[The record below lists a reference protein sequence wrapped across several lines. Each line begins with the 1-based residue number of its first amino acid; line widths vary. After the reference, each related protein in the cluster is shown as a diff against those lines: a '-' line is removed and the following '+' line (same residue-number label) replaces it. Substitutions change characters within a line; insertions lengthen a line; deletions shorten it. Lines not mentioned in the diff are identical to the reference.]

1 MIGFM
6 RKNKKNK
13 LAPFIGAMLLTV
25 VFAACSKDRG
35 KVVFTTGFEEDELF
49 RIGEV
54 SCSLPE
60 YMIYLTN
67 MQNKYE
73 EAFGEDVWNITFENT
88 DLEDNVKDIALA
100 QIAQMKSVYL
110 LAQQSEVEL
119 DSEEEDKLEKAT
131 KEYVTSLSETELE
144 AMGVTATDIRNLY
157 REYAL
162 AQKVYEQI
170 VSQVN
175 PEISDDEART
185 VVVEQIYIKT
195 HVVDGS
201 GKIIEYSA
209 STKEECLGT
218 MQEIHE
224 ALVTEGKDF
233 TELAGKYSESEDIR
247 LALQKG
253 DAIATIDNV
262 VFNLRTDEIS
272 DIVETAEGY
281 YIFKCISTLDRAQTD
296 ANKLVI
302 VEQRKKDAFEQE
314 YDAFVNTLAR
324 KLNEKLWKKVELI
337 HVQGVDTSNF
347 FAVYNKYF
355 Q

>member
-1 MIGFM
+1 MRFM
-6 RKNKKNK
+6 RKNRKNK
-13 LAPFIGAMLLTV
+13 LAPFIGAILLIMIMT
-25 VFAACSKDRG
+25 ACSKDKG
-35 KVVFTTGFEEDELF
+35 KVVFTTGFEENELF

-54 SCSLPE
+54 SCFLPE

-73 EAFGEDVWNITFENT
+73 EAFGEEVWNITFENAA
-88 DLEDNVKDIALA
+88 LEDNVKDIALA

-110 LAQQSEVEL
+110 LAQKEEVEL
-119 DSEEEDKLEKAT
+119 TEDEEAKLQKAA
-131 KEYVTSLSETELE
+131 KEYFDSLSETEVKT
-144 AMGVTATDIRNLY
+144 MGVTQKEVWDLY

-185 VVVEQIYIKT
+185 VVVEQIYLKT
-195 HVVDGS
+195 HVVDSS
-201 GKIIEYSA
+201 GKKIEYSA
-209 STKEECLGT
+209 SMKAECLKT
-218 MQEIHE
+218 MQEIRE

-233 TELAGKYSESEDIR
+233 TELAGKYSESEEIR
-247 LALQKG
+247 LSLQKG
-253 DAIATIDNV
+253 DAPEKLDNV
-262 VFNLRTDEIS
+262 VFNLRTGEVS
-272 DIVETAEGY
+272 DIIETEEGY
-281 YIFKCISTLDRAQTD
+281 YILKCISTLDRAQTD

-302 VEQRKKDAFEQE
+302 VEQRKKAAFEQE

-324 KLNEKLWKKVELI
+324 KLNEKLWEKVELI
-337 HVQGVDTSNF
+337 RAKDVDTSNF
-347 FAVYNKYF
+347 FAIYNKYF

>member
-1 MIGFM
+1 M
-6 RKNKKNK
+6 
-13 LAPFIGAMLLTV
+13 APILGAMLLLIMAL
-25 VFAACSKDRG
+25 AACSKDRG

-54 SCSLPE
+54 SCTLPE
-60 YMIYLTN
+60 YMIYQTN

-73 EAFGEDVWNITFENT
+73 EAFGETIWKVTFENAT
-88 DLEDNVKDIALA
+88 LEDNVKDIALA

-110 LAQQSEVEL
+110 LALQEEVEL
-119 DSEEEDKLEKAT
+119 TEEEEEKLQKAST
-131 KEYVTSLSETELE
+131 EYFASLSDEEIK
-144 AMGVTATDIRNLY
+144 AMGVDETDVWRLY
-157 REYAL
+157 KEYAM

-201 GKIIEYSA
+201 GRKIEYSSSMKA
-209 STKEECLGT
+209 ECLET
-218 MQEIHE
+218 MQAVHE
-224 ALVTEGKDF
+224 ALVAEGKDF
-233 TELAGKYSESEDIR
+233 TELAGKYSESETIR
-247 LALQKG
+247 LSLQKG
-253 DAIATIDNV
+253 DAIPAIDNV

-272 DIVETAEGY
+272 DIVETEDGY
-281 YIFKCISTLDRAQTD
+281 YILKCISTLDRAQTD

-302 VEQRKKDAFEQE
+302 VEQRKKAAFNQE
-314 YDAFVNTLAR
+314 YDAFVNSLAR
-324 KLNEKLWKKVELI
+324 KLNEKLWQKVELI
-337 HVQGVDTSNF
+337 HVQGVDTSDF

>member
-1 MIGFM
+1 M

-13 LAPFIGAMLLTV
+13 MAPLLGAMLLIMALT
-25 VFAACSKDRG
+25 ACSKDRG

-54 SCSLPE
+54 SCTLPE

-73 EAFGEDVWNITFENT
+73 DAFGEDVWSITFENAT
-88 DLEDNVKDIALA
+88 LEDNVKDIALA

-110 LAQQSEVEL
+110 LALQQEIEL
-119 DSEEEDKLEKAT
+119 TPEEEGKLEKAVE
-131 KEYVTSLSETELE
+131 EYFSSLSEAEIKAL
-144 AMGVTATDIRNLY
+144 GVDKKDIRNLY
-157 REYAL
+157 KEYAM

-185 VVVEQIYIKT
+185 VVVEQIYIKN
-195 HVVDGS
+195 HVVDSS
-201 GKIIEYSA
+201 GKKIAYSPSMKA
-209 STKEECLGT
+209 DCLET

-233 TELAGKYSESEDIR
+233 TELAGKYNEGETIR
-247 LALQKG
+247 LSFQKG
-253 DAIATIDNV
+253 DAPAAIENV
-262 VFNLRTDEIS
+262 VFNMHTDEIS
-272 DIVETAEGY
+272 EIIETADGY
-281 YIFKCISTLDRAQTD
+281 YILKCISTLDRAQTD
-296 ANKLVI
+296 ENKLVI
-302 VEQRKKDAFEQE
+302 MEKRKKEAFNQE
-314 YDAFVNTLAR
+314 YDVFVNTLAR
-324 KLNEKLWKKVELI
+324 KLNEKLWQKVELI
-337 HVQGVDTSNF
+337 HDKQVDTDDF
-347 FAVYNKYF
+347 FVIYANYF

>member
-1 MIGFM
+1 MRFM
-6 RKNKKNK
+6 RRNRKNK
-13 LAPFIGAMLLTV
+13 LAPFMGAMLLMLIMT
-25 VFAACSKDRG
+25 ACSKDKG
-35 KVVFTTGFEEDELF
+35 KVVFTTGFEENELF

-54 SCSLPE
+54 SCTVPE

-73 EAFGEDVWNITFENT
+73 EAFGEEVWNITFENAA
-88 DLEDNVKDIALA
+88 LEDNVKDIALA

-110 LAQQSEVEL
+110 LALKEEVEL
-119 DSEEEDKLEKAT
+119 TEEEEAKLQKAS
-131 KEYVTSLSETELE
+131 KEYYDSLSETEVK
-144 AMGVTATDIRNLY
+144 AMGVSENDIRDLY

-185 VVVEQIYIKT
+185 VVVEQIFIKN
-195 HVVDGS
+195 HVVDGN
-201 GKIIEYSA
+201 GEKIEYS
-209 STKEECLGT
+209 SSMKEECLAT

-233 TELAGKYSESEDIR
+233 TELAGKYSESEQIR
-247 LALQKG
+247 LSLQKG
-253 DAIATIDNV
+253 DAIPEIDNI
-262 VFNLRTDEIS
+262 VFNMRTDEIS
-272 DIVETAEGY
+272 DIVEAADGY
-281 YIFKCISTLDRAQTD
+281 YILKCISTLDRAQTD

-302 VEQRKKDAFEQE
+302 VEQRKKAAFNQE

-324 KLNEKLWKKVELI
+324 KLNEKLWQKVELI
-337 HVQGVDTSNF
+337 HMKDVDTSNF
-347 FAVYNKYF
+347 FAIYNKYF

>member
-1 MIGFM
+1 MKMKRTNKIVWIVAVLVMICS
-6 RKNKKNK
+6 
-13 LAPFIGAMLLTV
+13 
-25 VFAACSKDRG
+25 FAACSKDRG

-54 SCSLPE
+54 SCTLPE

-73 EAFGEDVWNITFENT
+73 EAFGEEVWNITFENAA
-88 DLEDNVKDIALA
+88 LEDNVKDIALA

-110 LAQQSEVEL
+110 LALKEEVKLTE
-119 DSEEEDKLEKAT
+119 DEEAKLQKAS
-131 KEYVTSLSETELE
+131 KEYFDSLSETEVKAL
-144 AMGVTATDIRNLY
+144 GVTEKDVRDLY
-157 REYAL
+157 KEYAL

-185 VVVEQIYIKT
+185 VVVEQIYLKT
-195 HVVDGS
+195 HVVDSS
-201 GKIIEYSA
+201 GKKLEYSSSMKA
-209 STKEECLGT
+209 DCLET

-233 TELAGKYSESEDIR
+233 TELAGKYSESEEIR
-247 LALQKG
+247 LSLQKG
-253 DAIATIDNV
+253 DAPAMIDNV
-262 VFNLRTDEIS
+262 VFNLRTDEVS
-272 DIVETAEGY
+272 DIIETEEGY
-281 YIFKCISTLDRAQTD
+281 YILKCISTLDRAQTD

-302 VEQRKKDAFEQE
+302 VEQRKKDAFNQE

-324 KLNEKLWKKVELI
+324 KLNEKLWQKVELI
-337 HVQGVDTSNF
+337 HAQGVDTSDF
-347 FAVYNKYF
+347 FAIYNKYF

>member
-1 MIGFM
+1 M
-6 RKNKKNK
+6 RRNKKNR
-13 LAPFIGAMLLTV
+13 LAPFIGAMLLVLIMT
-25 VFAACSKDRG
+25 ACSTDRG

-73 EAFGEDVWNITFENT
+73 EAFGEEVWNISFENAT
-88 DLEDNVKDIALA
+88 LEDNVKDIALA

-110 LAQQSEVEL
+110 LAVQSEVEL
-119 DSEEEDKLEKAT
+119 DPEEEDKLEKAT
-131 KEYVTSLSETELE
+131 KEYFASLSETELE
-144 AMGVTATDIRNLY
+144 AMGVTETDIRNLY

-201 GKIIEYSA
+201 GKKIEYSA
-209 STKEECLGT
+209 STKEECLAT
-218 MQEIHE
+218 MQEIQE
-224 ALVTEGKDF
+224 ALLTEGKDF

-253 DAIATIDNV
+253 DAIAAIDNV
-262 VFNLRTDEIS
+262 VFNLRKDEIS

-302 VEQRKKDAFEQE
+302 VEQRKKAAFEQE
-314 YDAFVNTLAR
+314 YDAFVNALAR

-337 HVQGVDTSNF
+337 RVQGVDTSNF
-347 FAVYNKYF
+347 FAIYNKYF